1 MTRIEKLL
9 KTMDEHYDEMGEMY
23 DPEKDIR
30 AFLAE
35 RDEAIIGNDITA
47 QIGAPADRA
56 NVWVD
61 GYNERA
67 ETIRLRAGLFDN
79 EEVA

>member
-9 KTMDEHYDEMGEMY
+9 KTMDDHYDEQGEMY

-35 RDEAIIGNDITA
+35 RDEAVIE
-47 QIGAPADRA
+47 DRLIQE
-56 NVWVD
+56 V
-61 GYNERA
+61 A
-67 ETIRLRAGLFDN
+67 EMFDN
-79 EEVA
+79 EEVAP